1 MYLRSFWV
9 ICNLLISVGLC
20 SIPILI
26 FGWFDKNK
34 NFVSRVA
41 KFWSAW
47 MICST
52 GIKYKVLGIDNLDQS
67 GQYVYISNH
76 ESALDILFGIIA
88 IPSKIIFLAKKELC
102 SIPLFGWAMKAAGM
116 IKIDRQNPEIAK
128 LTVDNAVNT
137 LINSKFSTLIYP
149 EGTRSDSQNL
159 LPFKKG
165 GFILA
170 IRAKLD
176 IVPLTIIGARRAL
189 PKGKLGIKNNK
200 IIVVIG
206 KPIST
211 INMNLSDKDA
221 LIAECRKIIQNNK
234 KLNINLA

>member
-9 ICNLLISVGLC
+9 ICNLFFSVIVC
-20 SIPILI
+20 SIPVLL

-34 NFVSRVA
+34 ILVSRVA
-41 KFWSAW
+41 KFWSMW
-47 MICST
+47 MIYST
-52 GIKYKVLGIDNLDQS
+52 GIKYKVLGVDNIDLS
-67 GQYVYISNH
+67 KQYVYMSNH

-88 IPSKIIFLAKKELC
+88 IPSKIIFLAKKELFR
-102 SIPLFGWAMKAAGM
+102 IPLFGWAMKSAGM
-116 IKIDRQNPEIAK
+116 IKIDRQNSKVAK
-128 LTVDNAVNT
+128 ETVNNAVNI

-149 EGTRSDSQNL
+149 EGTRSDSEGL

-176 IVPLTIIGARRAL
+176 IVPLTIIGARDAL
-189 PKGKLGIKNNK
+189 PKGRLGIKKNK
-200 IIVVIG
+200 IIVIIS

-211 INMNLSDKDA
+211 ININLNDKDF
-221 LIAECRKIIQNNK
+221 LIAECRKVIHNNK
-234 KLNINLA
+234 NLNINLG